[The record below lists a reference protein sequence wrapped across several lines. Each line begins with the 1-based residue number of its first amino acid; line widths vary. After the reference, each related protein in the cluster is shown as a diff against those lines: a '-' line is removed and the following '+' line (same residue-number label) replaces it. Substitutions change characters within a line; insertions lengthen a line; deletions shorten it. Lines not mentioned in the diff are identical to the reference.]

1 MHAKLYDFNVIDKI
15 IETDEPYTDNKQF
28 IIQAFAKHNNGET
41 ILFHIEDFHPFFYV
55 KIPDDW
61 ASMMKRKVVN
71 KFKKEM
77 GSYYE
82 HSIIEH
88 ECTLEHHKKLYG
100 FDGGRLYKFVKL
112 VFKKVHELFIVLK
125 ISFIINSV
133 NLVENGLQVI
143 IKNVCILVI

>member
-1 MHAKLYDFNVIDKI
+1 MKQAKLYDFNVIDKT

-28 IIQAFAKHNNGET
+28 TIQAFAKYENGET
-41 ILFHIEDFHPFFYV
+41 ILFHIDDFHPFFYV

-88 ECTLEHHKKLYG
+88 ECTLERHKKLYG
-100 FDGGRLYKFVKL
+100 FDGGRLYKFIKL
-112 VFKKVHELFIVLK
+112 LDVYTYHIHRKVCHY
-125 ISFIINSV
+125 
-133 NLVENGLQVI
+133 
-143 IKNVCILVI
+143 